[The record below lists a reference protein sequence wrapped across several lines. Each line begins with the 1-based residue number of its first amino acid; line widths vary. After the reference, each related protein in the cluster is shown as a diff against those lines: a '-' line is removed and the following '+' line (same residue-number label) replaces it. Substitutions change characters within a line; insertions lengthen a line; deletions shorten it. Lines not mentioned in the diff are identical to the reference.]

1 MHLNNLNGFR
11 AGLYDTFRRWSDAL
25 FETCDATLCATAPVT
40 SLPMLSLEPV
50 SRRSHG
56 SLYRSL
62 AEGEIDTEAF
72 NDLLM
77 AHRPTD
83 WPDVFAVD
91 ASTWARCDAETSPQR
106 GFYYSASKH
115 SAGQPIVAGWSYEW
129 TCQLNWEPNSWTAP
143 IDVGRIDPNTNALDQ
158 TITRIRRLT
167 ERLDCDNPTFVLDA
181 GYDPIALTHHLA
193 DTNAHIV
200 VRIRSDRVFYNNPPA
215 PEPHTKGRPRR
226 HGTRHECANPDTWP
240 EPDRTHTTHDNRYG
254 TITINAWDGL
264 HPKLG
269 RKKGSRWADFDQP
282 PIIAGTVISVSVD
295 HLPKNVVALGNKPPP
310 GRHRP
315 RSPRLPP
322 PLRHRTHLP
331 VHQEHPRMDH
341 TLGLHTRTSRPV
353 DPNDRRR
360 LHPTPARQTPR
371 RGPPAPLGETPT
383 TQQTH
388 PSQNQTRLS
397 ASPPRTHQPSQTT
410 KKPNTRTRTPQRH
423 PNRPPTPTPTHQT
436 SSLNPISR
444 FKRKLR
450 NPKNFVGSS

>member
-1 MHLNNLNGFR
+1 MDGVHLNNLNGFR

-215 PEPHTKGRPRR
+215 PEPHTTGRPRR

-295 HLPKNVVALGNKPPP
+295 HLPKNVASNNKTLWLWATSPHQVDIDLAARAYLRRFDIEHTFRFIKNTLGWTTPSVCTPEQADRWTQMIAADYTQLRLAKPLAED
-310 GRHRP
+310 H
-315 RSPRLPP
+315 RLPWEKPQP
-322 PLRHRTHLP
+322 PNKL
-331 VHQEHPRMDH
+331 
-341 TLGLHTRTSRPV
+341 
-353 DPNDRRR
+353 
-360 LHPTPARQTPR
+360 TPARTRRDFRRLRPALINPARPPKSQTP
-371 RGPPAPLGETPT
+371 GPGRPKG
-383 TQQTH
+383 
-388 PSQNQTRLS
+388 
-397 ASPPRTHQPSQTT
+397 
-410 KKPNTRTRTPQRH
+410 TRTGPRPRH
-423 PNRPPTPTPTHQT
+423 P
-436 SSLNPISR
+436 PI
-444 FKRKLR
+444 KRAA
-450 NPKNFVGSS
+450 